1 MKELT
6 IVSTLSYNIIM
17 KKEIKHYTCRK
28 CNTDFSAPI
37 RQGRDP
43 QYCSDNCRGKD
54 VDKTAKPTIWH
65 LNCKACKKDWL
76 MERVKQSGRK
86 PHFCPDC
93 YEVANKERHKQRL
106 KERDR
111 SYVSKKELA
120 LAEQKMVNFVP
131 AKPLIDYLKQN
142 LIKNEDWAVVTS
154 RDRSAQTQ
162 MAAKLGTDYNSLTY
176 WLRPGAMMNVYK
188 ADEYAIRLRTT
199 PNAYLGNKLL

>member
-1 MKELT
+1 
-6 IVSTLSYNIIM
+6 M

-43 QYCSDNCRGKD
+43 QYCSDQCRGKD
-54 VDKTAKPTIWH
+54 VDRTAKPTIWH
-65 LNCKACKKDWL
+65 LNCKACKKDWS

-93 YEVANKERHKQRL
+93 YDVANKERHKQRL

-131 AKPLIDYLKQN
+131 VKPLIDYLKQN

>member
-1 MKELT
+1 MTSES
-6 IVSTLSYNIIM
+6 ILSYNIIM

-28 CNTDFSAPI
+28 CNTDFSAQI

-43 QYCSDNCRGKD
+43 QYCSDKCRGTNQGPT
-54 VDKTAKPTIWH
+54 VWTLTCKT
-65 LNCKACKKDWL
+65 CKKDWSL
-76 MERVKQSGRK
+76 VRTNNGGRK

-93 YEVANKERHKQRL
+93 YESSNRERHNNRQ

-111 SYVSKKELA
+111 SYAPKNKSDDKF
-120 LAEQKMVNFVP
+120 KMVDFVP
-131 AKPLIDYLKQN
+131 AKPLIDYLGQN

-199 PNAYLGNKLL
+199 SNAYLGNKLL

>member
-6 IVSTLSYNIIM
+6 IVSTMSYNIIM
-17 KKEIKHYTCRK
+17 KKETKHYTCRK
-28 CNTDFSAPI
+28 CNTDFSAQI

-43 QYCSDNCRGKD
+43 YYCSDKCRVIKKGPT
-54 VDKTAKPTIWH
+54 VWTLTCKT
-65 LNCKACKKDWL
+65 CKKDWSL
-76 MERVKQSGRK
+76 VRINNGGRK

-93 YEVANKERHKQRL
+93 YESSNKERHKQRL

-111 SYVSKKELA
+111 SYAPKNKGDDKF
-120 LAEQKMVNFVP
+120 KMVDFVP
-131 AKPLIDYLKQN
+131 VKPLIDYLKQN

-162 MAAKLGTDYNSLTY
+162 MATKLGTDYNSLRY
-176 WLRPGAMMNVYK
+176 WLRPGAMINVYK

-199 PNAYLGNKLL
+199 PNAYLGNKFL

>member
-1 MKELT
+1 MTLES
-6 IVSTLSYNIIM
+6 ILSYNIIM
-17 KKEIKHYTCRK
+17 KKETKHYTCRK
-28 CNTDFSAPI
+28 CNTDFSAQI

-43 QYCSDNCRGKD
+43 QYCSDKCRG
-54 VDKTAKPTIWH
+54 VNQGPTVWTLTCKT
-65 LNCKACKKDWL
+65 CKKDWSVV
-76 MERVKQSGRK
+76 RTNNGGRK

-93 YEVANKERHKQRL
+93 YESSNKERHKQRL